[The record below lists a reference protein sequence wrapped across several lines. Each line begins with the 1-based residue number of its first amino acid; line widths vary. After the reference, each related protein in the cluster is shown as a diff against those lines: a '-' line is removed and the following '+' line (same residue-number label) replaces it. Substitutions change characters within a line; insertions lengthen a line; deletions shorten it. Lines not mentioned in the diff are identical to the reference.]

1 VRDEAVTHQDGKATP
16 RDLRRHVGNWLLT
29 VKGEEAANML
39 ANDPRMRT
47 DKLDDRPIAR
57 GDKPSHHARQYVSS
71 RSATR
76 TIWGSS
82 EVGGTT
88 R

>member
-1 VRDEAVTHQDGKATP
+1 MRDEAMANQDGKATS
-16 RDLRRHVGNWLLT
+16 RDLRRHVGDWLLA
-29 VKGEEAANML
+29 VKGEQAANML
-39 ANDPRMRT
+39 ADDPGMRA

-76 TIWGSS
+76 TIWGTS
-82 EVGGTT
+82 VAGGTAC
-88 R
+88 